1 MKGKPSRSL
10 FGLLPDPIPSI
21 DTRASGG
28 IGRRA
33 GFRGLC
39 PSGCE
44 GSSPSSRTI
53 PHRSDANSIK
63 FKLLLSSLIVLC
75 TFFLATHLQ
84 AQENTP
90 DAMNEESSLSGP
102 DFNGD
107 GYGDIVIG
115 ATGERFGDAIRTG
128 AVTILFGDS
137 NKLFS
142 ESILLHQG
150 MPTIAGDN
158 GPNDRFGSRT
168 TFGDFNGDGLDD
180 LVITAPQ
187 KDVNG
192 IEDAG
197 MMWVLPGLPQ
207 GMGIINSAKSFDL
220 SMFITDDAISSGDH
234 WGEMIASG
242 DFNGDGYE
250 DIAISSPNV
259 DICDDDTDI
268 LIEYLYGP
276 SNQMCEKEN
285 AGLVVILYGSK
296 TGLDSTNYQVINQG
310 TKGIPDVSENN
321 DNWGLSLV
329 EGDFNGDQ
337 ISDLAV
343 GAPGEKYGLF
353 SSSGAVTIIYGS
365 DEGLNPQTS
374 KRLHQDTHR
383 IPGRNEENDQWGS
396 TLISGD
402 FSEDGIDD
410 LIVGSPN
417 ESIGEKQQ
425 SGSITVLYGSID
437 GISSQKSTRIHQGS
451 FGIQDSNEAFDR
463 WGSVLTTGDF
473 NGDSKLDLVIG
484 APAEGSGAFIRTGAI
499 TIIPGTAGLLTS
511 REAITIHQDEIPLN
525 LDISHADHWGDA
537 LGSVDVN
544 GDGKT
549 DLLVASSAKSIGT
562 QFDSGTITLLWGTK
576 NGIVPENSKYLDQNI
591 SGIPDD
597 NKSMDYWGRLGTSSE
612 LTLERPP
619 LGLVTL
625 SGINVVVMVEI
636 PQTNDSSVAQY
647 IVRTPCGRSQRAIGG
662 ELIKDIQIVI
672 DPGHGG
678 IDGGAGYFGLR
689 EHSVNLS
696 VSEALKTEL
705 TSRGINSF
713 LVRSS
718 NYHIPLASRG
728 LYADHLQANAMISI
742 HHNAPTIAPSRH
754 PGTEAFVQSNSNNSS
769 RLGTLVYES
778 VYKALD
784 KFSWISWTS
793 QYDAGVI
800 RVLNNRG
807 TDTYGMLSRPRTP
820 TTLVELAY
828 LANRAEAN
836 LIKSPDYLPAVSVA
850 MADALEEYLTKPSE
864 QSYSSSVRNFT
875 AADAPGYS
883 VCRDP
888 DLGNPIFFDFEEDAL
903 REAFLANE

>member
-1 MKGKPSRSL
+1 MKGKPRRSL

-33 GFRGLC
+33 GFRCLC

-53 PHRSDANSIK
+53 LQRLETNSIK
-63 FKLLLSSLIVLC
+63 FKLLLSSLIVVC
-75 TFFLATHLQ
+75 TFLLATHLQ

-137 NKLFS
+137 NKLFT

-158 GPNDRFGSRT
+158 EPNDRFGSRT

-180 LVITAPQ
+180 LVITAPH

-192 IEDAG
+192 IENAG
-197 MMWVLPGLPQ
+197 MIWVLPGLPQ

-242 DFNGDGYE
+242 DFNGDGYG

-259 DICDDDTDI
+259 NTCDDDTDT

-276 SNQMCEKEN
+276 SNQMCDKEN

-296 TGLDSTNYQVINQG
+296 TGLDSTTYQVINQG
-310 TKGIPDVSENN
+310 TKGIPDASENN
-321 DNWGLSLV
+321 DNWGLSLA

-353 SSSGAVTIIYGS
+353 ASSGAVTIIYGS

-425 SGSITVLYGSID
+425 SGSITILYGSID
-437 GISSQKSTRIHQGS
+437 GISSHKSTRIHQGS

-484 APAEGSGAFIRTGAI
+484 APAEGSGTFIRTGAI

-625 SGINVVVMVEI
+625 SGINVVVMVEL

-662 ELIKDIQIVI
+662 ELITDIQIVI

-728 LYADHLQANAMISI
+728 LYADHLQADAMISI

-888 DLGNPIFFDFEEDAL
+888 DLGSPLFFDFEEDAL

>member
-1 MKGKPSRSL
+1 M
-10 FGLLPDPIPSI
+10 
-21 DTRASGG
+21 
-28 IGRRA
+28 
-33 GFRGLC
+33 
-39 PSGCE
+39 
-44 GSSPSSRTI
+44 
-53 PHRSDANSIK
+53 
-63 FKLLLSSLIVLC
+63 KLLLSSLIVLC
-75 TFFLATHLQ
+75 TFVVASHSQ
-84 AQENTP
+84 AQGNIPT
-90 DAMNEESSLSGP
+90 AINEESSLTGP

-128 AVTILFGDS
+128 AVTILFGDP

-142 ESILLHQG
+142 ESIILHQG
-150 MPTIAGDN
+150 MLNVAGDN
-158 GPNDRFGSRT
+158 DPNDRFGSRT

-180 LVITAPQ
+180 LVITAHQ

-192 IEDAG
+192 IKDAG
-197 MMWVLPGLPQ
+197 MMWVLPGLSQ
-207 GMGIINSAKSFDL
+207 GMGIINTATSFDL
-220 SMFITDDAISSGDH
+220 SMFMNEEDISPGDY
-234 WGEMIASG
+234 WGEMVTSG

-250 DIAISSPNV
+250 DIAISSPNAN
-259 DICDDDTDI
+259 ICDDDTDALI
-268 LIEYLYGP
+268 LYLYGT
-276 SNQMCEKEN
+276 SNQICTRDN
-285 AGLVVILYGSK
+285 AGLIVILYGSK
-296 TGLDSTNYQVINQG
+296 TGLDSNNYQVINQG
-310 TKGIPDVSENN
+310 TKGIPDSNEIN
-321 DNWGLSLV
+321 DNWGSSLA

-343 GAPGEKYGLF
+343 GAPGEKYGF
-353 SSSGAVTIIYGS
+353 FASSGAVTIIYGS
-365 DEGLNPQTS
+365 DEGLNPETS
-374 KRLHQDTHR
+374 QRFHQDTYK

-417 ESIGEKQQ
+417 ESIGEHQQ
-425 SGSITVLYGSID
+425 TGSITVLYGSPD
-437 GISSQKSTRIHQGS
+437 GISAQKSKRMHQGS

-473 NGDSKLDLVIG
+473 NGDSKIDLVIG
-484 APAEGSGAFIRTGAI
+484 APAEGSGTFIRTGAI
-499 TIIPGTAGLLTS
+499 TIIPGASGLLSS
-511 REAITIHQDEIPLN
+511 RDAQTIHQSDIPLN
-525 LDISHADHWGDA
+525 LEVSHADHWGDA
-537 LGSVDVN
+537 LGNVDVN

-562 QFDSGTITLLWGTK
+562 QFDSGIITLLWGTD
-576 NGIVPENSKYLDQNI
+576 NGIVPEKTTYLDQNI
-591 SGIPDD
+591 PGIPDD
-597 NKSMDYWGRLGTSSE
+597 NKSMDYWGRLGTTSE

-619 LGLVTL
+619 LGLITP
-625 SGINVVVMVEI
+625 SGVNVVVMVEL
-636 PQTNDSSVAQY
+636 PQSNDSSVAQY
-647 IVRTPCGRSQRAIGG
+647 IVRTPCGRSQRATGG
-662 ELIKDIQIVI
+662 ELIEGIQIVI

-696 VSEALKTEL
+696 VSEALKSEL
-705 TSRGINSF
+705 TSRGIKSF
-713 LVRSS
+713 LIRSS

-728 LYADHLQANAMISI
+728 LYADHLQADAMISI

-754 PGTEAFVQSNSNNSS
+754 PGTEAFIQSNSNNSA

-778 VYKALD
+778 VYEALD
-784 KFSWISWTS
+784 NFSWISWTS

-850 MADALEEYLTKPSE
+850 MADALEEYLITPSE
-864 QSYSSSVRNFT
+864 ESYASSVRNFT
-875 AADAPGYS
+875 AANAPGYS

-888 DLGNPIFFDFEEDAL
+888 DLGSPLVFDFEEDAVK
-903 REAFLANE
+903 EALLKSE

>member
-1 MKGKPSRSL
+1 M
-10 FGLLPDPIPSI
+10 
-21 DTRASGG
+21 
-28 IGRRA
+28 
-33 GFRGLC
+33 
-39 PSGCE
+39 
-44 GSSPSSRTI
+44 
-53 PHRSDANSIK
+53 
-63 FKLLLSSLIVLC
+63 
-75 TFFLATHLQ
+75 
-84 AQENTP
+84 
-90 DAMNEESSLSGP
+90 
-102 DFNGD
+102 
-107 GYGDIVIG
+107 
-115 ATGERFGDAIRTG
+115 
-128 AVTILFGDS
+128 
-137 NKLFS
+137 
-142 ESILLHQG
+142 
-150 MPTIAGDN
+150 
-158 GPNDRFGSRT
+158 
-168 TFGDFNGDGLDD
+168 
-180 LVITAPQ
+180 
-187 KDVNG
+187 
-192 IEDAG
+192 
-197 MMWVLPGLPQ
+197 
-207 GMGIINSAKSFDL
+207 
-220 SMFITDDAISSGDH
+220 
-234 WGEMIASG
+234 
-242 DFNGDGYE
+242 
-250 DIAISSPNV
+250 
-259 DICDDDTDI
+259 
-268 LIEYLYGP
+268 
-276 SNQMCEKEN
+276 
-285 AGLVVILYGSK
+285 
-296 TGLDSTNYQVINQG
+296 
-310 TKGIPDVSENN
+310 
-321 DNWGLSLV
+321 
-329 EGDFNGDQ
+329 
-337 ISDLAV
+337 
-343 GAPGEKYGLF
+343 
-353 SSSGAVTIIYGS
+353 
-365 DEGLNPQTS
+365 
-374 KRLHQDTHR
+374 
-383 IPGRNEENDQWGS
+383 
-396 TLISGD
+396 
-402 FSEDGIDD
+402 
-410 LIVGSPN
+410 
-417 ESIGEKQQ
+417 
-425 SGSITVLYGSID
+425 
-437 GISSQKSTRIHQGS
+437 
-451 FGIQDSNEAFDR
+451 
-463 WGSVLTTGDF
+463 
-473 NGDSKLDLVIG
+473 
-484 APAEGSGAFIRTGAI
+484 
-499 TIIPGTAGLLTS
+499 
-511 REAITIHQDEIPLN
+511 
-525 LDISHADHWGDA
+525 
-537 LGSVDVN
+537 
-544 GDGKT
+544 
-549 DLLVASSAKSIGT
+549 ASSAKSIGT

-576 NGIVPENSKYLDQNI
+576 NGIVPENSKYLDQNT

-625 SGINVVVMVEI
+625 SGINVVVMVEL

-888 DLGNPIFFDFEEDAL
+888 DLGSPLFFDFEEDAL